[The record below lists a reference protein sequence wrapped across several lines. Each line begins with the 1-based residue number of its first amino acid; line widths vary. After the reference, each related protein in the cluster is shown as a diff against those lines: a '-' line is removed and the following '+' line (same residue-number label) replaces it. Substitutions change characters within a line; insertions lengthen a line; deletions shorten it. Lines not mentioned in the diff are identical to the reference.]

1 MTRRIT
7 VLSLVTMF
15 LFIGRPVAT
24 PAQSASSRFEAWNI
38 AYAVPSGWRI
48 TQQQGRVHTLSP
60 GSTDM
65 VLYVVPGLYATFED
79 VAAEL
84 PKAFQL
90 LGITGMPTSQPQSST
105 VKGMRAMSADYMGQ
119 DRMGS
124 PIQSRVMAVL
134 TPHGSGLVVLGF
146 ARAGSASQ
154 LAPAIDQAIQGIE
167 ATAAPMV
174 NTQAV
179 QALRGKWIIYSGR
192 AEGVTGTLGGSSR
205 SFEENVE
212 FDGAGRFA
220 WSSSASVSVTAP
232 GSVGSASG
240 ANASSDRGSYTVIGT
255 TLVVR
260 GQSGMSAFEL
270 QIQGDRFVA
279 DGRTYLRT
287 N

>member
-1 MTRRIT
+1 MQHRNAL
-7 VLSLVTMF
+7 LSFVAATLLV
-15 LFIGRPVAT
+15 RSPDVAVAQ
-24 PAQSASSRFEAWNI
+24 PAVARFEGWNI
-38 AYAVPSGWRI
+38 AYAVPAGWRI

-60 GSTDM
+60 GTNDM
-65 VLYVVPGLYATFED
+65 VLYVVPGLYATFDD

-105 VKGMRAMSADYMGQ
+105 VNGMRAMSADYMGQ

-146 ARAGSASQ
+146 ARAGSATQ
-154 LAPAIDQAIQGIE
+154 LPSAIDQTIQRIE
-167 ATAAPMV
+167 AAAAPVV
-174 NTQAV
+174 NAQAV
-179 QALRGKWIIYSGR
+179 QALRGKWNLYSGR

-232 GSVGSASG
+232 GSAGSASG
-240 ANASSDRGSYTVIGT
+240 GNASSDQGSYTVIGT

-260 GQSGMSAFEL
+260 GRQGMASYEV
-270 QIQGDRFVA
+270 QILGDRFVA
-279 DGRTYLRT
+279 DGRTYFRGG
-287 N
+287 